1 MAYSLL
7 QGKARGGIAQ
17 ILHMLCMQI
26 WRRAGLEGLKRAA
39 LVVFRQGFL
48 CECAS
53 SYILIAWPCLKEQ
66 FDDAAISNC
75 YSSITT
81 LAVLG
86 NETAW
91 E

>member
-1 MAYSLL
+1 MAYSRDRVDIAHAVH
-7 QGKARGGIAQ
+7 AR
-17 ILHMLCMQI
+17 MQI
-26 WRRAGLEGLKRAA
+26 WRRAGLAGLKKSCPCHVQAR
-39 LVVFRQGFL
+39 LFR
-48 CECAS
+48 ECAS
-53 SYILIAWPCLKEQ
+53 SYILTAWPCLKQ
-66 FDDAAISNC
+66 HFDDAAISNC